1 MWWFLD
7 LHRWNS
13 NHNAK
18 MVKILISSFTWMNL
32 IVSLKYYINKVVIC
46 CWIEHWKCDDI
57 YDTRERREGEM
68 KLHLIIDEH
77 WKARVF
83 LFTRNNW
90 ISVSKRPFPFRWGKN
105 NLNQSI
111 TSNGQTYYYAKP
123 NFFSSSIKLHWKKH
137 YSKFL
142 KMIF

>member
-1 MWWFLD
+1 MWVWWFLD

-46 CWIEHWKCDDI
+46 CWIGHWKCDDI
-57 YDTRERREGEM
+57 FDTRERREGEM

-77 WKARVF
+77 WKARVL
-83 LFTRNNW
+83 LFRRNNW
-90 ISVSKRPFPFRWGKN
+90 ILVSKRPVPFQWGKN

-123 NFFSSSIKLHWKKH
+123 NLFFISYKVCTEKK
-137 YSKFL
+137 
-142 KMIF
+142 IF